1 MTGMPWPA
9 FWVAFALSAAITPLV
24 IAFAHRQGITARA
37 REDRWST
44 HFTGK
49 RRPPALLGG
58 VGIYLALAVGAA
70 LYLPWNRQMAGIAAG
85 ATFMFLTGLVD
96 DRIGLR
102 PYLKMAAQTVAACIL
117 LATGT
122 TVTVIPIPWV
132 AAVATIFWVIAITN
146 AVNLI
151 DNMDGL
157 ASGVIAVSALT
168 LAFYGVGHGLPS
180 LTSLALLV
188 AGACSGFLLYNFNP
202 ARVFMGDCGSL
213 LLGFLMSAAA
223 LAGTARAASNLV
235 LALFVPVILLAV
247 PVFDTALVSVV
258 RRANGRPISQGGRDH
273 SSHRLVALGLSER
286 GTVVLLY
293 AISAVFGL
301 LAIASARLST
311 AATLVLV
318 ALMFGALTLFGIF
331 LGMVQV
337 YTANTG
343 QPEPFEGRGTLLGG
357 TLLHKKQA
365 VQLLLDVGLI
375 PLSLVAANLLRFE
388 GAIPRQIFERLAE
401 GLPYVIVA
409 RIACLAAARGYQ
421 GIWRYAGLSDVVAVL
436 KGSTAGSLVAA
447 TALWMAFG
455 LEGYSRT
462 ALIIDWM
469 AFTGLAVAART
480 GFVLLD
486 HLFTSRSD
494 RGAHRVVV
502 VGANEMG
509 LAAVRELQ
517 RLRNGSSTV
526 PVAFLDEDR
535 TKHHCSVGGIPI
547 VGAVVDLPEVVLQLQ
562 ANSVVIAVGG
572 EDQPEDAAR
581 RAAALCDT
589 HDIPYQRWVGL
600 AARSTVEG

>member
-1 MTGMPWPA
+1 MTGLPWA
-9 FWVAFALSAAITPLV
+9 SFWAAFAFAAVITPLV
-24 IAFAHRQGITARA
+24 ITMAHRRGMTARP
-37 REDRWST
+37 REDRWAT
-44 HFTGK
+44 HFSGK

-58 VGIYLALAVGAA
+58 IGIYLALAGGAA
-70 LYLPWNRQMAGIAAG
+70 LYLPWNGQMAGIAVG
-85 ATFMFLTGLVD
+85 ATFMFLTGLID
-96 DRIGLR
+96 DLIGLR

-122 TVTVIPIPWV
+122 TITVVPIPWI
-132 AAVATIFWVIAITN
+132 AALVTIFWVIAITN

-168 LAFYGVGHGLPS
+168 LAFYGASSGLPA
-180 LTSLALLV
+180 LTTLALLV
-188 AGACSGFLLYNFNP
+188 AGACGGFLIYNFNP

-247 PVFDTALVSVV
+247 PVFDTTLVSVV

-286 GTVVLLY
+286 GTVALLY

-301 LAIASARLST
+301 LAVASAQLST
-311 AATLVLV
+311 AATLVLA
-318 ALMFGALTLFGIF
+318 ALMFGALALFGIF

-337 YTANTG
+337 YTANAG
-343 QPEPFEGRGTLLGG
+343 HPEPFEGRGTLLGG

-388 GAIPRQIFERLAE
+388 GAIPRQIFERLGE
-401 GLPYVIVA
+401 GLPYLIVA
-409 RIACLAAARGYQ
+409 KIACLAATRNYQ
-421 GIWRYAGLSDVVAVL
+421 GIWRYAGLSEVIAVL
-436 KGSTAGSLVAA
+436 KGSTMGSLVAA
-447 TALWMAFG
+447 GALWLAFG

-480 GFVLLD
+480 GFVLLE
-486 HLFTSRSD
+486 HLFTGSAD
-494 RGAHRVVV
+494 EGARRVVV
-502 VGANEMG
+502 IGASETGM
-509 LAAVRELQ
+509 AAIRELQ
-517 RLRNGSSTV
+517 RLRNGSSAV
-526 PVAFLDEDR
+526 PIAFLDEDR
-535 TKHHCSVGGIPI
+535 TKHRRQLCGIPI
-547 VGAVVDLPEVVLQLQ
+547 VGAVADLPAVVRQLH
-562 ANSVVIAVGG
+562 ADSVVIAVGG
-572 EDQPEDAAR
+572 DAEPEDAAR
-581 RAAALCDT
+581 LAERAAALCDT
-589 HDIPYQRWVGL
+589 HGIPYQRWIGL
-600 AARSTVEG
+600 VTR